1 MRFVALALFLAGCD
15 DGSVDLG
22 GDNPDGF
29 QEIDTNE
36 DNVPDTLGDPDET
49 FDGDLSDGSVISIDW
64 ADDSGVYC
72 WVSTENVNFNGAH
85 VLYPGISKQGS
96 GNIVIQV
103 DPADG
108 VDVSIYTIENLP
120 ASAETPPNV
129 ASPTRCEAAMDQADD
144 SNPGATEV
152 IGPLVGYADR
162 EILLGVA
169 GVDGATSGAFTV
181 GIWRLEGGI
190 IDGDTGP

>member
-1 MRFVALALFLAGCD
+1 MRFVALAVFLAGCT
-15 DGSVDLG
+15 DGGGVDLG
-22 GDNPDGF
+22 GGDDGF
-29 QEIDTNE
+29 QTIDTNE
-36 DNVPDTLGDPDET
+36 DGVPDSLGDPDET
-49 FDGDLSDGSVISIDW
+49 FDGDLADGSIISVDW

-72 WVSTENVNFNGAH
+72 WVSTENVNFTGNH
-85 VLYPGISKQGS
+85 VLYPGIDKQGS

-129 ASPTRCEAAMDQADD
+129 SSPTRCEAGMDQANDN
-144 SNPGATEV
+144 NPGDTEV
-152 IGPLVGYADR
+152 IGPMIGFADR

-169 GVDGATSGAFTV
+169 GANGATSGAFTV
-181 GIWRLEGGI
+181 GIWRLDGGL